1 MNLEKVINIQSK
13 ELLKE
18 GASLDFNA
26 QLLLLEDWISK
37 CTWGKSHASI
47 KNLLETMHKEG
58 FQISR
63 I

>member
-1 MNLEKVINIQSK
+1 MNLGKAINIQSK

-37 CTWGKSHASI
+37 CVWGKSHASI

-58 FQISR
+58 FQITR